1 MAVDINA
8 ELRATNKRI
17 DELRE
22 LMDERFE
29 KIENRRRSEQDRA
42 FVLLVIAMT
51 LVLIYALARGF
62 KWL

>member
-8 ELRATNKRI
+8 ELHATNKRI